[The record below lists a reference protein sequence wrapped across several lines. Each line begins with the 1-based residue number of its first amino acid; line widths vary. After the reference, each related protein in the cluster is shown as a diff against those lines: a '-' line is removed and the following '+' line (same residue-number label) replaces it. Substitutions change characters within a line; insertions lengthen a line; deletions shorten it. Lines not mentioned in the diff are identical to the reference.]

1 MDTLAFAPYT
11 PAYPLEGMMFF
22 AIVAHSED
30 IDAAGILD
38 ELLEQCRAELGDR
51 IPQAG
56 LLFSAIDLEHEHLV
70 QGIDDAWPG
79 IQLIGCT
86 TVGELSSRLGFRQD
100 STSLILLGSDVVE
113 FTAGIGLDVSKD
125 IQIACAQAVK
135 LPAEKAGFSPTLC
148 IALPESLTTSGQQII
163 EVLGQNLGPTVPII
177 GGTAGD
183 GYQLKR
189 TYQFCGRNVYSD
201 SVPVLL
207 FSGPLVYSIGI
218 ESGWKPMG
226 EPGLVTRSA
235 GVTVYEIDGRPTI
248 DFYRRLLGENA
259 VPGSE
264 NPLAILNAQGG
275 IEYLRATTDT
285 FVDEDSGAINY
296 LADVHEGA
304 MVQVTVADRSA
315 ILEGCKV
322 SVSRAFAGYP
332 HGKTPDAALFF
343 SCAARQILLGT
354 RTSEEIGIV
363 DSVIGTQVPKCGF
376 YGYGEIGPL
385 DNNDTASKFHNETF
399 ISLILG
405 T

>member
-1 MDTLAFAPYT
+1 
-11 PAYPLEGMMFF
+11 MFF
-22 AIVAHSED
+22 AVVAHSED
-30 IDAAGILD
+30 IDAEGTLD
-38 ELLEQCRAELGDR
+38 ELLEQCRAELGER

-56 LLFSAIDLEHEHLV
+56 LLFAAIDLEHELLV

-79 IQLIGCT
+79 IELIGCT
-86 TVGELSSRLGFRQD
+86 TAGEISSRLGFRQD
-100 STSLILLGSDVVE
+100 STALILLGSDVVE
-113 FTAGIGLDVSKD
+113 FSAGVGLDVSND
-125 IQIACAQAVK
+125 IQIACAEAVK
-135 LPAEKAGFSPTLC
+135 LPNEKANFTPTLC
-148 IALPESLTTSGQQII
+148 ITLPESLTTSGQKII
-163 EVLGQNLGPTVPII
+163 ETLGQNLGPGVPII

-183 GYQLKR
+183 GYQLER
-189 TYQFCGRNVYSD
+189 TYQFCGRKVYSD
-201 SVPVLL
+201 SIPVLL
-207 FSGPLVYSIGI
+207 FSGPLMYSIGI

-235 GVTVYEIDGRPTI
+235 GTIVYEIDGRPTI

-259 VPGSE
+259 VPGTD
-264 NPLAILNAQGG
+264 NPLAILDAQGE
-275 IEYLRATTDT
+275 IAYLRATADNL
-285 FVDEDSGAINY
+285 VNEASGAINF

-322 SVSRAFAGYP
+322 SVSKAFADYP

-343 SCAARQILLGT
+343 SCAARQLLLGT

-363 DSVIGTQVPKCGF
+363 ESVIGTQVPTCGF

-385 DNNDTASKFHNETF
+385 DNNGDTSKFHNETF